1 MRALAIKQRL
11 PSVTCTCTFSFKIF
25 CAIKTIENQLSATF
39 TESLLKSKLKRLQIN
54 LKILLWG
61 NSYVCLARW
70 GSLETTSSLFFL
82 SPLSETCETRT
93 RHARDGTRETGLPSL
108 INLRKRGTS
117 RSLASLFCC
126 QRLELQAWEVK
137 YLFELWRSFLLCRIL
152 DAVINRSTQNP
163 CTVIM
168 WINLEKE
175 I

>member
-25 CAIKTIENQLSATF
+25 CAIKTIENQLTATF

-108 INLRKRGTS
+108 INLKKKRDISQSSFPVLLPAPWITS
-117 RSLASLFCC
+117 LRNQVFVWAMALFSP
-126 QRLELQAWEVK
+126 L
-137 YLFELWRSFLLCRIL
+137 
-152 DAVINRSTQNP
+152 
-163 CTVIM
+163 
-168 WINLEKE
+168 
-175 I
+175 